1 MSRITVYLNSQND
14 SDLEKYMKE
23 NHIKRKSI
31 VIKIAIEEFLKDK
44 NVKQKLLQKKSLYKI
59 NLYGKL
65 LEQHFVNMGFSFNE
79 KIDMDNNLKQF
90 YEKNNR
96 YGGDIDWYARNDFY
110 YRW

>member
-31 VIKIAIEEFLKDK
+31 VIKNAIEEFLKNK
-44 NVKQKLLQKKSLYKI
+44 NIKQKLEEMEILQKKSLYKI

-96 YGGDIDWYARNDFY
+96 YGGDID
-110 YRW
+110 